1 VRLRGRTA
9 SLPPDYLGASLRA
22 PVSPYEIKAGTIIP
36 AVLLSAVNSD
46 LPEQVL
52 GQVREAVYDT
62 ENGQHLLVPQETRL
76 VGPYDHHVVYG
87 QERVP
92 ITWKRLI
99 LPNGSSL
106 SLKDGMPGTDAV
118 GAAGFHDQ
126 VNHHDLRTRGN
137 ALLLSV
143 ISTGVHLSQ
152 TPDFG
157 RNFRAR
163 GRERARPHRGSVGGQ
178 HGVEV
183 HPPGHRTDPGRSG
196 RGMPLLSPS
205 PRISSSPGRRTTRGS
220 HNRSPR
226 ALDVLSRVSAGT
238 HRRPVVGT

>member
-1 VRLRGRTA
+1 MRLRGRTA

-62 ENGQHLLVPQETRL
+62 ENGQQLLVPQETRL

-143 ISTGVHLSQ
+143 ISTGVHLSHAGLWAQ
-152 TPDFG
+152 LQGPRPGTCSAPPWVS
-157 RNFRAR
+157 RWAAR
-163 GRERARPHRGSVGGQ
+163 RR
-178 HGVEV
+178 
-183 HPPGHRTDPGRSG
+183 
-196 RGMPLLSPS
+196 
-205 PRISSSPGRRTTRGS
+205 SSSAGASHRPWEVRPGYAVT
-220 HNRSPR
+220 
-226 ALDVLSRVSAGT
+226 V
-238 HRRPVVGT
+238 PVTQDLLFPGP